1 MTMKRIGVVTAF
13 ALATA
18 FAPWQM
24 VPALASTCSYNLTD
38 HVTVALSGN
47 PSDTLDVGPAGE
59 IQLNGSQCDT
69 ATVSNTDTIGVTGGS
84 GANALTIVD
93 PAAFAPGIAAE
104 TGTPEIEISVTL
116 NGGPDSLTVQGTA
129 NADTFVVGAA
139 GINVNGDDDGDD
151 IAFSSAALTLAGL
164 GGNDTLTGDTE
175 NDTLI
180 GGIGDDTYTGG
191 GGIDT
196 ADLSGAASALN
207 VDLLAGT
214 GSGEGADTFATVEN
228 VIGSPGND
236 SLAGDGQANVLQ
248 GAGGDDTLA
257 GLGGN
262 DNLQGG
268 PGTDTA
274 AFSSAVN
281 ASLLA
286 GSATG
291 EGTDTLSGV
300 ENLTGS
306 PAADDLTG
314 DGTPNVIRGGA
325 GNDSIS
331 GGLGDDALD
340 GEGDDDVLRGG
351 GGDDSMAGGLG
362 VNTADYAA
370 SAAAVSIDL
379 GGSAPQATG
388 EGLDTLANIQHVV
401 GSAQNDSL
409 LGSSG
414 ADALDGGAGN
424 DAVDGQQGADS
435 LTGGPGNDTMQAGV
449 GNDLI
454 DGGADVD
461 TIDLSAATGG
471 VTAGLPSGTSTG
483 SGVGTD
489 TLSGFESIVGSKQ
502 GDVFT
507 GSAAPNRIDARGG
520 NDTLSGAAGA
530 DTLLGGPGNDRYDGG
545 PGIDSVSYAAAR
557 KPVVLSLLSGTATG
571 EGSDILKG
579 VESVTGSPQG
589 DALRGGNG
597 GDVLSGAGGNDR
609 LTGLLGNDVLTGGL
623 GKDTV
628 NYGSASGVNV
638 NLVKGTAV
646 GEGNDTLAGIE
657 NIEGDSAR
665 DIVVGNR
672 AANVLTGN
680 NGNDVLRGGGGN
692 DKLSGVSGNDNLAG
706 GPGRDTLIG
715 GDDND
720 ALNGGPGSDTCY
732 QNQGR
737 GPVKA
742 CEHAHRRTG
751 RASAADRFRFR
762 LI

>member
-1 MTMKRIGVVTAF
+1 MG
-13 ALATA
+13 
-18 FAPWQM
+18 
-24 VPALASTCSYNLTD
+24 S
-38 HVTVALSGN
+38 
-47 PSDTLDVGPAGE
+47 AGE
-59 IQLNGSQCDT
+59 IQLNGSQCGGG
-69 ATVSNTDTIGVTGGS
+69 TVLNTDTIAVSGGA

-93 PAAFAPGIAAE
+93 PAAFAPGMAAE

-116 NGGPDSLTVQGTA
+116 NGGLDSLTVQGTA
-129 NADTFVVGAA
+129 NADAFVVGAA
-139 GINVNGDDDGDD
+139 GINVNADDDGDD
-151 IAFSSAALTLAGL
+151 ITFSSAALTLAGL

-191 GGIDT
+191 GGTDT

-214 GSGEGADTFATVEN
+214 GSGEGTDTFATVEN

-236 SLAGDGQANVLQ
+236 SLAGDGQANLLQ
-248 GAGGDDTLA
+248 GAAGDDTLA

-274 AFSSAVN
+274 VFSSAVN

-300 ENLTGS
+300 ENVTGS

-331 GGLGDDALD
+331 GGLGNDTLD

-351 GGDDSMAGGLG
+351 GGDDSMVGGLG

-388 EGLDTLANIQHVV
+388 EGFDTLANIQHVV

-461 TIDLSAATGG
+461 TIDFSAATGG
-471 VTAGLPSGTSTG
+471 VSAGLPSSTSTG
-483 SGVGTD
+483 LGVGTD

-502 GDVFT
+502 GDAFT
-507 GSAAPNRIDARGG
+507 GSAAANRIDARGG
-520 NDTLSGAAGA
+520 NDSLSGAAGA

-545 PGIDSVSYAAAR
+545 PGIDAVSYAAAR
-557 KPVVLSLLSGTATG
+557 KPVVLSLLAGTATG

-751 RASAADRFRFR
+751 RASAVDRFRFR